1 MTRPVLLAG
10 VLGGLLGGATT
21 FVVAR
26 LLPPTPNEAQH
37 ALTGKAEPRSEARE
51 VAELFVD
58 KLRARKFDDF
68 ALDAKMGS
76 PTLTDA
82 ELVKFKARL
91 QEFRTV
97 ATQTLGPSSG
107 QFELLR
113 ETALSPS
120 LVRFVYLEKLE
131 RGGVWWVLVLY
142 RGKDAWS
149 LAWVDWGANLQ
160 RLFGDLT

>member
-10 VLGGLLGGATT
+10 VVGGLLGG
-21 FVVAR
+21 VAALVAGR
-26 LLPPTPNEAQH
+26 MFPPPAAQDQPAAGRPEA
-37 ALTGKAEPRSEARE
+37 RSEARE
-51 VAELFVD
+51 VVELFVD
-58 KLRARKFDDF
+58 KLRAGKFDEF

-91 QEFRTV
+91 SEFRTV
-97 ATQTLGPSSG
+97 TTQTLGRSSG

-131 RGGVWWVLVLY
+131 RGGVWWLLVLY
-142 RGKDAWS
+142 RGKENWT

-160 RLFGDLT
+160 RLFGDLN